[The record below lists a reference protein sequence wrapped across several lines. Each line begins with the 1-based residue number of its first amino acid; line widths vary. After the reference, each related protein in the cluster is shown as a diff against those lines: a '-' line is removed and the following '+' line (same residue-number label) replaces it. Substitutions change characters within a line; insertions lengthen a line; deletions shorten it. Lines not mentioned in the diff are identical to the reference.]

1 MWILVVILGSFGA
14 IHFLVSI
21 SLLKKISYKVLA
33 ILTIA
38 IIPVLYHSFALQ
50 TNFNIITK
58 KLSNL
63 EFVSGLVALEIA
75 VLIISS
81 YFSIDIIKNYF
92 NTNKKHKF
100 KRFLSLIPS
109 VFFIVGII
117 LLQLWLFYT
126 ISGIEYIW
134 LSLGLALALF
144 TSFSVFTFFFNF
156 LFKDWILRL
165 ELKSLLSF
173 LLIIGV
179 TLLPV
184 FFQKITIIS
193 LDKSSIN
200 KNETLLILASIIIIS
215 SIGLI
220 NYKYQILQNIWKRFT
235 KS

>member
-1 MWILVVILGSFGA
+1 MWILVVILGTFGA
-14 IHFLVSI
+14 IHFLMSI
-21 SLLKKISYKVLA
+21 SLLEKTPCKILA

-38 IIPVLYHSFALQ
+38 IIPILYHSFALQ

-81 YFSIDIIKNYF
+81 YFFMDIIKNHF
-92 NTNKKHKF
+92 STKKKHKF

-109 VFFIVGII
+109 IFFIIGII

-126 ISGIEYIW
+126 ISGIDYIW
-134 LSLGLALALF
+134 ISLGLTLTLF
-144 TSFSVFTFFFNF
+144 LSFSVFTFFFNF
-156 LFKDWILRL
+156 LFKDWVLRL
-165 ELKSLLSF
+165 ELKSFLSF

-179 TLLPV
+179 TLLPI
-184 FFQKITIIS
+184 FFQKVTIIS
-193 LDKSSIN
+193 LKKSSIN
-200 KNETLLILASIIIIS
+200 ITETLLILVLIIIFSII
-215 SIGLI
+215 GFI
-220 NYKYQILQNIWKRFT
+220 NYKYQLSQNIWKRFT